1 MDGRHAHCNF
11 LLKSLT
17 GFLDYIINSFIASSF
32 TVNVTK
38 PEVSKCCLHRKTKK
52 QTRKYCER
60 LRKR

>member
-32 TVNVTK
+32 TVNVT
-38 PEVSKCCLHRKTKK
+38 
-52 QTRKYCER
+52 
-60 LRKR
+60 